1 MNLSNFD
8 MNLLRVLD
16 ALLAEHSTT
25 RAGAR
30 IGLSQSAVSAA
41 LGRLRHALADPLFLR
56 EGQRLVP
63 TDYARSLERPLR
75 LALENLEDLLAGQ
88 VPFDPRVSEA
98 DFRIAGSDFFAS
110 LLVPRLA
117 EVFAREA
124 PHMNI
129 HQIDLGADRFV
140 GILEKP
146 GIDLM
151 LIPEMAFPSWI
162 GHQFMFSSG
171 FVVLARRGNARLAH
185 HAIAPGQVV
194 PLDLFCDMG
203 HVLCSPE
210 GKTSGIG
217 DEALESVGRRRRVAV
232 SLPVF
237 SGVAAVVAQSDL
249 IALVP
254 AQFADHVTG
263 QMALDIY
270 RPPVPVPA
278 RALHMAW
285 HERSTTNPAHRWL
298 RAQVLRATADF

>member
-1 MNLSNFD
+1 MNLSGFD
-8 MNLLRVLD
+8 MNLLRVLN

-41 LGRLRHALADPLFLR
+41 LGRLRHALSDPLFVR

-75 LALENLEDLLAGQ
+75 LALENLEDALTGPAA
-88 VPFDPRVSEA
+88 FDPRVSEA

-117 EVFAREA
+117 EVFSREA
-124 PHMNI
+124 PQMNI
-129 HQIDLGADRFV
+129 HQIDLGADSFI
-140 GILEKP
+140 GLLERT
-146 GIDLM
+146 GVDL
-151 LIPEMAFPSWI
+151 LLVPEMPFPTWI
-162 GHQFMFSSG
+162 AHHFMFSSP
-171 FVVLARRGNARLAH
+171 FVVLARRGNTTLAR
-185 HAIAPGQVV
+185 HALRPGQVV
-194 PLDLFCDMG
+194 PLDLFCEIG

-210 GKTSGIG
+210 GKTRGIG
-217 DEALESVGRRRRVAV
+217 DEALEAVGRRRRVAV

-254 AQFADHVTG
+254 VQFADHVTG

-270 RPPVPVPA
+270 QPPVPVPA
-278 RALHMAW
+278 RNLHMAW
-285 HERSTTNPAHRWL
+285 HERSTSNPAHRWL